1 MIRKI
6 IKIGNSEGVVIPA
19 SALRAHKLKVGDKVE
34 IIIGPPGDIAAK
46 LEFLQELDDFRKF
59 RRKPVK
65 PASKDQLQTL

>member
-19 SALRAHKLKVGDKVE
+19 SALRAHKLKIGDKVE

-46 LEFLQELDDFRKF
+46 LDFLQELDDFRKF
-59 RRKPVK
+59 RSQPAKPGAK
-65 PASKDQLQTL
+65 NQLQTL